1 MANTPRPR
9 ILAVAG
15 TSAGL
20 AYESGRTP
28 SASSLGALDAVNFFL
43 AAAQSGFGPYVA
55 SFLVARNWTPQN
67 IGFVL
72 TAAAVAGLLSQMPAG
87 AVLDTI
93 RSKGLAMMLAAVI
106 IAGAALVIALWPSFP
121 LVLTAL
127 MIQAIAGGFL
137 GLSIACVTLGL
148 VGHAALGERLG
159 RNQRFASMG
168 GVFAAA
174 FMGLVSYFLSYRA
187 IFLLA
192 AALVLP
198 LVIALGCIKP
208 SDIDFGAACGIPRHH
223 GPDRPARARL
233 LSLWKNRALVIF
245 AGAVFLFQMANA
257 SMLPL
262 AAGALA
268 YSEGAG
274 SSLLISA
281 LIIVPQVIVALMAP
295 WVGRQAK
302 AWGRRPLLL
311 AGFAALPVRA
321 LVFAWTSEPPILI
334 GAQILDGISGTVLG
348 VLTALIIADV
358 TAGSGRFNLA
368 QGAVGTVS
376 GLGASVSTALFGQ
389 IVGAFGQTAA
399 FMSIAAV
406 ALTALFLLWQLMP
419 ETSSLPNGQRDRT
432 TIEK

>member
-245 AGAVFLFQMANA
+245 AGAVFLFQMVR
-257 SMLPL
+257 
-262 AAGALA
+262 
-268 YSEGAG
+268 
-274 SSLLISA
+274 SSTGTRR
-281 LIIVPQVIVALMAP
+281 IILT
-295 WVGRQAK
+295 K
-302 AWGRRPLLL
+302 ADC
-311 AGFAALPVRA
+311 
-321 LVFAWTSEPPILI
+321 S
-334 GAQILDGISGTVLG
+334 
-348 VLTALIIADV
+348 
-358 TAGSGRFNLA
+358 
-368 QGAVGTVS
+368 
-376 GLGASVSTALFGQ
+376 
-389 IVGAFGQTAA
+389 
-399 FMSIAAV
+399 
-406 ALTALFLLWQLMP
+406 
-419 ETSSLPNGQRDRT
+419 
-432 TIEK
+432 